1 MEGMYYF
8 VLAIVAL
15 ALVGDFV
22 ICLQHHKKAQNRK
35 VQIDCNDEL
44 DEKFYRK
51 NMLFV
56 IVVFVIAAV
65 GLMLAAKV
73 AIVGLMIMIMCI
85 AAIAGIFVQWFIW
98 AMAQDVAKRLS

>member
-8 VLAIVAL
+8 ILAIVAL

-44 DEKFYRK
+44 DKKFYKK
-51 NMLFV
+51 NMWF
-56 IVVFVIAAV
+56 IVVVYVLAAIGLIMAAGITVV
-65 GLMLAAKV
+65 GL
-73 AIVGLMIMIMCI
+73 IVMIMCG
-85 AAIAGIFVQWFIW
+85 AAIAGIFVDWFIW
-98 AMAQDVAKRLS
+98 AIAQDVAKRLS